1 MISIDNG
8 GICLYSWEILAQI
21 SLDKFLIDNSLP
33 AYTIKQTMV
42 LFLTHSRTT
51 ARQ

>member
-21 SLDKFLIDNSLP
+21 SLDKFLIANSLP
-33 AYTIKQTMV
+33 ACRIKQLRIIFFMYN
-42 LFLTHSRTT
+42 LTAAH
-51 ARQ
+51 Q